1 MPALPTTIARVV
13 VLAPAPVPDVG
24 GGVPADAVLNVSA
37 EPVLNVSAE
46 YVTNTD

>member
-1 MPALPTTIARVV
+1 MPALATIVARTV
-13 VLAPAPVPDVG
+13 VLRAPEEVVTPGIPV
-24 GGVPADAVLNVSA
+24 DAVLNVSA